1 MQITRADL
9 YRLVI
14 EEYAAE
20 EGVVIGEDK
29 VDDLL
34 AWVKGGEKPAWAGE
48 DDGSVPA
55 PPDIPD
61 PTATSSDTYPM
72 EVPSDDAPESE
83 YSGFQNDSGPGL
95 ESQLAALIQGMDPET
110 VAALFQSVFEKI
122 PGVELSEPGDEEETL
137 YSPGA
142 EGRPVAGFQLQE
154 LMKLIREVMRE
165 GDYHDMG
172 DEDEMYDVLDSEDS
186 EGFDNKSDVEIVN
199 ALWAVR
205 MEKMIVLDG
214 EGALANR
221 EEAIDTLKNTGSS
234 VPPPDIDSMSWE
246 EKATLMADR

>member
-1 MQITRADL
+1 
-9 YRLVI
+9 
-14 EEYAAE
+14 
-20 EGVVIGEDK
+20 
-29 VDDLL
+29 
-34 AWVKGGEKPAWAGE
+34 
-48 DDGSVPA
+48 
-55 PPDIPD
+55 
-61 PTATSSDTYPM
+61 
-72 EVPSDDAPESE
+72 
-83 YSGFQNDSGPGL
+83 
-95 ESQLAALIQGMDPET
+95 MDPET